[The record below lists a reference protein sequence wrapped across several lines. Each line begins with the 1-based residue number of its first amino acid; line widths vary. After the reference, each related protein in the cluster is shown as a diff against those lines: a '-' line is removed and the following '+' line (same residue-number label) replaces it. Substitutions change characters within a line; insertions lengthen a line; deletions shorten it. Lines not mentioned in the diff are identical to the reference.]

1 MNKQVE
7 NLYKNYYNKHL
18 TINETSCK
26 IPLLGIIK
34 GSKILF
40 VGQNPGQ
47 PFESNHIE
55 IFKNFQ
61 ALDYK
66 GHQDTF
72 KQSWVKS
79 RFLRFIKRICDE
91 ASIDFGSDISVTN
104 IVKHWTKDNTK
115 PVITEDDQIL
125 LLKEIKILQP
135 DYVVYLSKFAYNNFK
150 YKDKVTSH
158 QLAFAHPAS
167 KYYSKNY
174 ASQIAK
180 TVK

>member
-34 GSKILF
+34 GTKILF

-61 ALDYK
+61 NLDYE

-79 RFLRFIKRICDE
+79 RFLRFIKRVCDG
-91 ASIDFGSDISVTN
+91 ASIDFSNDISITN

-115 PVITEDDQIL
+115 PEITEDDQRDMEKEVQNL
-125 LLKEIKILQP
+125 TDKFVKEIDEHVDNKEKEIM
-135 DYVVYLSKFAYNNFK
+135 
-150 YKDKVTSH
+150 
-158 QLAFAHPAS
+158 
-167 KYYSKNY
+167 
-174 ASQIAK
+174 
-180 TVK
+180 TV